1 MSKKSPKQNPVGNPS
16 SIANAMYDA
25 QKKEITSSMV
35 LSLSFIGAGLIVAIV
50 GVFQYLHTE
59 SYDAGAWLVIAGVGL
74 LVGIIGFISVMKS
87 FVSLGQIG
95 NWAKEA
101 ESHASPFQSQKVIR
115 KVAAMNQSQS
125 MEKAAVQGM
134 DEGNAPKK
142 RRGFFNRGKESK
154 GKGKSEDLYYKYNP
168 QKKPEAP
175 QKSAPV
181 MEQKFD
187 YGIHEAK
194 QLTFA
199 DEFLK
204 KNKRDPFAQYRKD
217 LGIQEEA
224 EPVYEQKP
232 KFVVNNPPAAKPIAA
247 PVLSPL
253 QKNNAAGNADDM
265 SSHAQNETS
274 LLIDDASTETAAASG
289 KSSFPSFMTDEM
301 EQGIE
306 LNLGLSFGYD
316 DDKSNSQAE
325 QENVQEKSS
334 ESEAS
339 SAQQED
345 YTAFLDNFAETKT
358 TSDESA
364 EKSEDTYSFETFESK
379 PKPEPEPEPKI
390 EIESKPEPKVE
401 TKPELP
407 ISSVSSA
414 VSASPY
420 GTHNEDDDDMF
431 FSAKA
436 QKADFV
442 QKASVSRQKQQNV
455 SASGFTPDK
464 GSSIAKKS
472 SSKKKK
478 AEPTPTVMLDLDY
491 KKSESPSPS
500 PTVMLDLDYKK
511 KDAPPTV
518 MLDID
523 YKKQDSSSEYDFSLF
538 EDISPEKDKKKENAY
553 YVSQPVESNNYQSE
567 NNKPQQ
573 GYGTYVK
580 PEVSVSQQSINESKV
595 DSSPT
600 YFKKFE
606 EPQPKA
612 MHNEPS
618 PSPIPPVSP
627 APPAPPAQP
636 QHQRPIGRF
645 RTPDNPPNPPSIG
658 AEKRQDSKRTPP
670 PKSRNTRSS
679 KHDRKS
685 SQQSGEK
692 KSFSE
697 KFLNKNSGGE
707 SEIVKNGTRSQR
719 KFVDASEYDEWSCPS
734 CGKVNQEY
742 VGVCACGTRK
752 PRPRKH

>member
-1 MSKKSPKQNPVGNPS
+1 MLDLDYKKSESPS
-16 SIANAMYDA
+16 
-25 QKKEITSSMV
+25 
-35 LSLSFIGAGLIVAIV
+35 
-50 GVFQYLHTE
+50 
-59 SYDAGAWLVIAGVGL
+59 
-74 LVGIIGFISVMKS
+74 
-87 FVSLGQIG
+87 
-95 NWAKEA
+95 
-101 ESHASPFQSQKVIR
+101 
-115 KVAAMNQSQS
+115 
-125 MEKAAVQGM
+125 
-134 DEGNAPKK
+134 
-142 RRGFFNRGKESK
+142 
-154 GKGKSEDLYYKYNP
+154 
-168 QKKPEAP
+168 
-175 QKSAPV
+175 
-181 MEQKFD
+181 
-187 YGIHEAK
+187 
-194 QLTFA
+194 
-199 DEFLK
+199 
-204 KNKRDPFAQYRKD
+204 
-217 LGIQEEA
+217 
-224 EPVYEQKP
+224 
-232 KFVVNNPPAAKPIAA
+232 
-247 PVLSPL
+247 
-253 QKNNAAGNADDM
+253 
-265 SSHAQNETS
+265 
-274 LLIDDASTETAAASG
+274 
-289 KSSFPSFMTDEM
+289 PS
-301 EQGIE
+301 
-306 LNLGLSFGYD
+306 
-316 DDKSNSQAE
+316 
-325 QENVQEKSS
+325 
-334 ESEAS
+334 
-339 SAQQED
+339 
-345 YTAFLDNFAETKT
+345 
-358 TSDESA
+358 
-364 EKSEDTYSFETFESK
+364 
-379 PKPEPEPEPKI
+379 
-390 EIESKPEPKVE
+390 
-401 TKPELP
+401 
-407 ISSVSSA
+407 
-414 VSASPY
+414 
-420 GTHNEDDDDMF
+420 
-431 FSAKA
+431 
-436 QKADFV
+436 
-442 QKASVSRQKQQNV
+442 
-455 SASGFTPDK
+455 
-464 GSSIAKKS
+464 
-472 SSKKKK
+472 
-478 AEPTPTVMLDLDY
+478 PTVMPDLDY

-500 PTVMLDLDYKK
+500 PTVMLDLEYKK

-612 MHNEPS
+612 MRNAPS
-618 PSPIPPVSP
+618 PSPIPPVS
-627 APPAPPAQP
+627 PAPPAQP